1 MAEAGAAGGELRRL
15 LLDSGAVKF
24 GHFRLTSGRESDV
37 YVDVKQAWT
46 HPQRLRTLAHALA
59 ARVHGEALLGGIELG
74 AVPLVVATAL
84 ETGLPFLVVRK
95 PGREH
100 GTGRRYEGEIPPG
113 ARCLLLEDVVTT
125 GGSVAATVELLRGAG
140 ARIDRVV
147 AVIDR
152 EEGGRER
159 LAPLGVALESLETL
173 SHLRE
178 RP

>member
-1 MAEAGAAGGELRRL
+1 VTAQDAKGGEVRRL

-46 HPQRLRTLAHALA
+46 HPARLRTLAQALA
-59 ARVHGEALLGGIELG
+59 ARVHGESLLGGIELG

-84 ETGLPFLVVRK
+84 ETGLPYLVVRK

-100 GTGRRYEGEIPPG
+100 GTARRYEGEIAPG
-113 ARCLLLEDVVTT
+113 AHCLLIEDVVTT
-125 GGSVAATVELLRGAG
+125 GGSVAATVELLREAG

-159 LAPLGVALESLETL
+159 LASLGVRLESLETL

-178 RP
+178 SP